1 MAISSSPEKAFLL
14 ASISCCRELHQV
26 PFPRSCKALP
36 FPPLPLSNLG
46 VSCSNCPSPL
56 LEEQSGALP
65 SAQFDLQVRESLQGP
80 TTDSESFNRFL
91 RGLLEAPETEK
102 LAYEYYEKAKESPN
116 FEPEKSTLGSLAR
129 YLMREKKWD
138 LIGGLSHDFKVYN
151 VFPDRFTCARLVGNC
166 IEARKFRVVDGL
178 LEVLGP
184 NREASLL
191 AFDAALRGYN
201 KLHMYSSTIVAH
213 EQMKS
218 VGVALDPGCYYRIM
232 EAYMK
237 IGDVA
242 KVVEL
247 FHEFESSRSSTT
259 SFSTRIFGVV
269 CESLCKS
276 RRAFEA
282 LEYFNK
288 MKDSGIAVDTKIY
301 TSLISSFASVGE
313 IKEAEKLFEE
323 ASKEKILLRD
333 PDMFL
338 KLVLM
343 YLEEGL
349 LERTFH
355 VIEAMKGMNLKVSDC
370 ILSAIVNGFMKK
382 RGPRAAVRV
391 YENLISQGC
400 EPGQV
405 SYASVISAYCRV
417 GLYSR
422 AEVLFSEM
430 ETKGYDKC
438 VVAYSSMV
446 AMYGKRG
453 KTREAMK
460 LVAKMKA
467 RGCKPNVWVYNTLME
482 IHGRAKNL
490 RQVDKIWKEMKRKKV
505 APDKVSY
512 TSLIAAYNRAREFE
526 TCIKFYDEFRA
537 NGGSIDRA
545 MGGIMVGVFSKSS
558 RIEELIRLL
567 QDMKSEGTEL
577 DERLYR
583 SALNALRDAGLLVQA
598 RWFQE
603 SFSIARERG
612 VPNKLIR

>member
-1 MAISSSPEKAFLL
+1 MAILSSPEKALL
-14 ASISCCRELHQV
+14 ASIGCCRELHRV
-26 PFPRSCKALP
+26 PFTRSCKTLL
-36 FPPLPLSNLG
+36 FPSLRLSNLG
-46 VSCSNCPSPL
+46 VSCSNCPSTV
-56 LEEQSGALP
+56 LEEPSGASP
-65 SAQFDLQVRESLQGP
+65 STRFDLQAADSLQGP

-91 RGLLEAPETEK
+91 RGLFEAPETEK
-102 LAYEYYEKAKESPN
+102 FACEYYEKAKESPN
-116 FEPEKSTLGSLAR
+116 FEPEKSTLDGLAR
-129 YLMREKKWD
+129 YLIREKKWD
-138 LIGGLSHDFKVYN
+138 FIAGLSYDFMVYN
-151 VFPDRFTCARLVGNC
+151 VFPDKVTCARLVSNC
-166 IEARKFRVVDGL
+166 IEARKFRVVDGI

-184 NREASLL
+184 NREAGLF
-191 AFDAALRGYN
+191 AFNTAMRGYN
-201 KLHMYSSTIVAH
+201 KLHMYSSTIVVH
-213 EQMKS
+213 ERMKS
-218 VGVALDPGCYYRIM
+218 IGVALDPGCYYTIM
-232 EAYMK
+232 EAHMK
-237 IGDVA
+237 IGDVT

-247 FHEFESSRSSTT
+247 FREFESRRFSTT
-259 SFSTRIFGVV
+259 SISTRVFGVV

-282 LEYFNK
+282 LEYFKK
-288 MKDSGIAVDTKIY
+288 MKNSGIAADTKIY
-301 TSLISSFASVGE
+301 TSLISSFASIGE
-313 IKEAEKLFEE
+313 IKVAEQLFKE
-323 ASKEKILLRD
+323 ASEEKILLRD

-343 YLEEGL
+343 YIEEGL
-349 LERTFH
+349 LEKTFQ

-370 ILSAIVNGFMKK
+370 ILCAIVNGFSKK
-382 RGPRAAVRV
+382 RGSRAAVRV
-391 YENLISQGC
+391 YGNLISRGC
-400 EPGQV
+400 KPGQV
-405 SYASVISAYCRV
+405 TYASVLSAYCRV

-422 AEVLFSEM
+422 AEALFSEM

-453 KTREAMK
+453 KIREAMK

-526 TCIKFYDEFRA
+526 MCIKFYEEFRA

-558 RIEELIRLL
+558 RIDELIRLL

-577 DERLYR
+577 DGRLYG
-583 SALNALRDAGLLVQA
+583 SALNALKDAGLLVQA
-598 RWFQE
+598 SWFQE
-603 SFSIARERG
+603 SFGMARVRG
-612 VPNKLIR
+612 VPS

>member
-1 MAISSSPEKAFLL
+1 MAILSSPETALL
-14 ASISCCRELHQV
+14 ATISCCRELQHA

-36 FPPLPLSNLG
+36 FPSLPLSKLG
-46 VSCSNCPSPL
+46 VSCSNCSSPV

-65 SAQFDLQVRESLQGP
+65 STQFDLQVRDSLQGP

-129 YLMREKKWD
+129 YLIREKKWD
-138 LIGGLSHDFKVYN
+138 LIGGLSNDFKAYN
-151 VFPDRFTCARLVGNC
+151 VFPDRVTCARLVSNC
-166 IEARKFRVVDGL
+166 IEARKFRVVDVM

-184 NREASLL
+184 NREAGLL
-191 AFDAALRGYN
+191 AFDAALQGYN
-201 KLHMYSSTIVAH
+201 KLHMYSSTIVVH
-213 EQMKS
+213 EQIKS
-218 VGVALDPGCYYRIM
+218 IGVAPDPGCYYRVM
-232 EAYMK
+232 AAHMK

-247 FHEFESSRSSTT
+247 FREFESRRFGAT
-259 SFSTRIFGVV
+259 SFSTRIFSVV

-282 LEYFNK
+282 LECFKK
-288 MKDSGIAVDTKIY
+288 MKDNGIAVDTKIY
-301 TSLISSFASVGE
+301 TLLISSFASIGE
-313 IKEAEKLFEE
+313 IKGAEKLFEE
-323 ASKEKILLRD
+323 ASKENVLLRD

-343 YLEEGL
+343 YIEEGL
-349 LERTFH
+349 LEKTFQ
-355 VIEAMKGMNLKVSDC
+355 VIEAMQGMNVKVSDC
-370 ILSAIVNGFMKK
+370 ILCAIVNGFSKK
-382 RGPRAAVRV
+382 RGSRAAVRV

-405 SYASVISAYCRV
+405 TYASVINAYCRV

-422 AEVLFSEM
+422 AEAVFSEM

-446 AMYGKRG
+446 AMYGKSG

-467 RGCKPNVWVYNTLME
+467 RGCKLNVWVYNTLME

-526 TCIKFYDEFRA
+526 TCIKFYEEFRA
-537 NGGSIDRA
+537 NGGLIDRA

-577 DERLYR
+577 DERLYG

-598 RWFQE
+598 RWFQK
-603 SFSIARERG
+603 SFSIA
-612 VPNKLIR
+612 

>member
-1 MAISSSPEKAFLL
+1 MAMAILSSPENALL
-14 ASISCCRELHQV
+14 ASISCWGELPQV
-26 PFPRSCKALP
+26 PFTRSCKTLL

-46 VSCSNCPSPL
+46 VSCSNCPSPV
-56 LEEQSGALP
+56 LEEHSGASP
-65 SAQFDLQVRESLQGP
+65 STQFDSRATDPLQGP
-80 TTDSESFNRFL
+80 TTDSESFDRFL
-91 RGLLEAPETEK
+91 RGLFEAPETEK
-102 LAYEYYEKAKESPN
+102 FAYEYYAKAKESPN
-116 FEPEKSTLGSLAR
+116 FEPEKSTVDSLAR
-129 YLMREKKWD
+129 YLMKEKKWD
-138 LIGGLSHDFKVYN
+138 LIAGLSCDFEVYN
-151 VFPDRFTCARLVGNC
+151 VFPDKVTCARLVSNC
-166 IEARKFRVVDGL
+166 IEARKFRVADGI

-184 NREASLL
+184 NREAGLL
-191 AFDAALRGYN
+191 AFDAAMRGYN
-201 KLHMYSSTIVAH
+201 KLHMYSSTIVVH
-213 EQMKS
+213 ERMRS
-218 VGVALDPGCYYRIM
+218 IGVALDPACYYRIM
-232 EAYMK
+232 EAHMK

-247 FHEFESSRSSTT
+247 FREFESRQFAAT
-259 SFSTRIFGVV
+259 SFSTRIFSVV
-269 CESLCKS
+269 FQSLCKS
-276 RRAFEA
+276 RRASEA
-282 LEYFNK
+282 LEYFKK
-288 MKDSGIAVDTKIY
+288 MKISGIAVDGKIY
-301 TSLISSFASVGE
+301 ASLISSFASIGE
-313 IKEAEKLFEE
+313 IKVAEQLFNE
-323 ASKEKILLRD
+323 ASKENILLRD

-343 YLEEGL
+343 YIEEGF
-349 LERTFH
+349 LEKNFQ

-370 ILSAIVNGFMKK
+370 IMCAIVNGFSKK
-382 RGPRAAVRV
+382 RGSMAAVRV
-391 YENLISQGC
+391 YETLISRGC

-405 SYASVISAYCRV
+405 TYASVISAYCRV
-417 GLYSR
+417 RLYSR
-422 AEVLFSEM
+422 AEALFSEM

-453 KTREAMK
+453 KIREAMK

-467 RGCKPNVWVYNTLME
+467 RGCKPNVWVYNTLLE

-526 TCIKFYDEFRA
+526 TCIKFYEEFRA

-558 RIEELIRLL
+558 RIEELIRFL

-577 DERLYR
+577 DGRLYG
-583 SALNALRDAGLLVQA
+583 SALNALRDSGLLVQA

-603 SFSIARERG
+603 SFSMAQVKG
-612 VPNKLIR
+612 VPS

>member
-1 MAISSSPEKAFLL
+1 MAILSSPENALL
-14 ASISCCRELHQV
+14 SSISCCRDLPHV
-26 PFPRSCKALP
+26 PFARSCKTLL
-36 FPPLPLSNLG
+36 FPSLPLSNLG

-56 LEEQSGALP
+56 LEEQPGASPP
-65 SAQFDLQVRESLQGP
+65 STRFGSQVTDPLQGP
-80 TTDSESFNRFL
+80 STDSESFNRFL
-91 RGLLEAPETEK
+91 RGLFGAPETEK
-102 LAYEYYEKAKESPN
+102 FAYEYYEKAKESPN
-116 FEPEKSTLGSLAR
+116 FEPEKSTLDSLAR

-138 LIGGLSHDFKVYN
+138 LIAALSCDFKVYN
-151 VFPDRFTCARLVGNC
+151 VFPNRVTCARLVSSC
-166 IEARKFRVVDGL
+166 IEARKFRVVDGIL
-178 LEVLGP
+178 KVLGP
-184 NREASLL
+184 NREAGLL
-191 AFDAALRGYN
+191 AFDTAMRGYN
-201 KLHMYSSTIVAH
+201 KLHMYSSTIVVH
-213 EQMKS
+213 ERMKS
-218 VGVALDPGCYYRIM
+218 MGVALDPRCYYMIM
-232 EAYMK
+232 EAHMK

-247 FHEFESSRSSTT
+247 FREFESSQFSTT

-282 LEYFNK
+282 LEYFKK
-288 MKDSGIAVDTKIY
+288 MKNSGIAIDAKIY
-301 TSLISSFASVGE
+301 TPMISSFASIGE
-313 IKEAEKLFEE
+313 IKVAEELFKE

-343 YLEEGL
+343 YIEEGF
-349 LERTFH
+349 LEKTSQ
-355 VIEAMKGMNLKVSDC
+355 VIEAMKSMNLKVSDC
-370 ILSAIVNGFMKK
+370 IMCAIVNGFSKK
-382 RGPRAAVRV
+382 HGSMAAVRV
-391 YENLISQGC
+391 YENLVSRGC

-405 SYASVISAYCRV
+405 TYASVISAYCRV
-417 GLYSR
+417 GLHSR
-422 AEVLFSEM
+422 AEALFSEM

-453 KTREAMK
+453 KIREAMK

-526 TCIKFYDEFRA
+526 TCIKFYEEFRA

-567 QDMKSEGTEL
+567 QDMKSEGTDL
-577 DERLYR
+577 DGRLYG
-583 SALNALRDAGLLVQA
+583 SALNALRDAGLQVQA

-603 SFSIARERG
+603 SFSVAQVRG
-612 VPNKLIR
+612 VPS